1 MTEIIRI
8 SNIETYTQEIING
21 VLILTPKKQYITEN
35 EFNMTSF
42 THSTI
47 EECEIKK
54 EEEILS
60 TGKSYRSILVNI
72 WKTMPTQKILQTTTF
87 NFKLANE
94 NGKNGYRWCDDINM
108 SFQAKDANGTLKEI
122 LNMIKVNKLTIKLSI
137 KLETDRIVYFKIE

>member
-72 WKTMPTQKILQTTTF
+72 WKIDFFLKT
-87 NFKLANE
+87 
-94 NGKNGYRWCDDINM
+94 YRVIF
-108 SFQAKDANGTLKEI
+108 SLLKD
-122 LNMIKVNKLTIKLSI
+122 
-137 KLETDRIVYFKIE
+137 Y